1 VLAGAHA
8 PDAGTIRVDG
18 RDLVFANPQDAKRA
32 GVAVIYQEFNLVPAM
47 SARENIFLG
56 LERARG
62 GFISHAAERKRALEL
77 FERMDVRLDPE
88 VLCKDLSVAHQQC
101 VEIARALA
109 QDARVIVMDE
119 PTAALSGRET
129 HKLFAIINDLRRQG
143 VGVVYVS
150 HRMDEIF
157 ALADRVTV
165 MRDGA
170 HVDTRPIGELTRDR
184 IIELMVGRT
193 LDAEYP
199 KRRADVGEDR
209 LVVRGLNRGDAV
221 RDVSFSV
228 RRGEVVG
235 LTGLVGAG
243 RTEVARLIF
252 GADRPDAGEIWLD
265 GKRLNVR
272 SPIDAIR
279 NGICLLT
286 EDRKGQ
292 GLVLG
297 QSVRENFGLPNL
309 PWLSRL
315 GFVRGGDE
323 RESFAKYVDSLRIKV
338 PNQEQLARNLSGGNQ
353 QKVIL
358 AKWLHTDADV
368 VIIDEPTRGID
379 VGAKYEIY
387 LLMNELAAAGKAV
400 LMISSELP
408 EVLGMADRILVM
420 RGGRISGEIA
430 DARHATQE
438 QIMDLATH

>member
-1 VLAGAHA
+1 MPTSPTEQPLLEMDGIEKSFPGVKALRNGRLSLRRGEVLALMGENGAGKSTLIKVLAGAHA
-8 PDAGTIRVDG
+8 PDAGTIRIDG
-18 RDLVFANPQDAKRA
+18 RDIVFANPQDAKRA
-32 GVAVIYQEFNLVPAM
+32 GVSVIYQEFNLVPAM

-56 LERARG
+56 RERARA
-62 GFISHAAERKRALEL
+62 GFISQAAERKEALEL
-77 FERMDVRLDPE
+77 FERMDIHLDPE

-109 QDARVIVMDE
+109 QDARIIVMDE

-129 HKLFAIINDLRRQG
+129 QKLFAIIDDLRRQG
-143 VGVVYVS
+143 VGIVYVS

-165 MRDGA
+165 MRDGE

-209 LVVRGLNRGDAV
+209 LVVRGLRRGDAV

-265 GKRLNVR
+265 G
-272 SPIDAIR
+272 
-279 NGICLLT
+279 
-286 EDRKGQ
+286 
-292 GLVLG
+292 
-297 QSVRENFGLPNL
+297 
-309 PWLSRL
+309 
-315 GFVRGGDE
+315 
-323 RESFAKYVDSLRIKV
+323 
-338 PNQEQLARNLSGGNQ
+338 
-353 QKVIL
+353 
-358 AKWLHTDADV
+358 
-368 VIIDEPTRGID
+368 
-379 VGAKYEIY
+379 
-387 LLMNELAAAGKAV
+387 
-400 LMISSELP
+400 
-408 EVLGMADRILVM
+408 
-420 RGGRISGEIA
+420 
-430 DARHATQE
+430 
-438 QIMDLATH
+438 